1 MYCSSSDVK
10 ITVSRVTRY
19 IIIVPPKVQ
28 PKWNALSFLYPPHR
42 LYVHLLT
49 SGEDDARC
57 RPQPTTTK
65 KVPDATS
72 IASDSMNAARGG
84 MSSVFL

>member
-10 ITVSRVTRY
+10 ITVSSDTIYYYSTTQSADKR
-19 IIIVPPKVQ
+19 
-28 PKWNALSFLYPPHR
+28 NALSFLYPPHR

-57 RPQPTTTK
+57 RPLPPTTE
-65 KVPDATS
+65 KVPDVTS
-72 IASDSMNAARGG
+72 IASGSMNAARGC